1 MTTQSHLTALYIN
14 INSSNV
20 FATIVSSIVA
30 LDFGTITLINS
41 LGWSS
46 LGREDG
52 PPVSTATRDPSPP
65 ACFPYV
71 KTKKQKS
78 VLTIPKHR
86 NM

>member
-41 LGWSS
+41 LGIF
-46 LGREDG
+46 
-52 PPVSTATRDPSPP
+52 TRP
-65 ACFPYV
+65 
-71 KTKKQKS
+71 
-78 VLTIPKHR
+78 
-86 NM
+86 